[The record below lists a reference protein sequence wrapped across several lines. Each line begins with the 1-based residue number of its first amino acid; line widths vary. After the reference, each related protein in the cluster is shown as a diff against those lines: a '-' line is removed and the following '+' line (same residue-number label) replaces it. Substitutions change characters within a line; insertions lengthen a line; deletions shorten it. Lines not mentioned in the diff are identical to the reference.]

1 LKSITPTN
9 LIDKE
14 VRVPGSKSYTHRALI
29 AAALSDGDC
38 TITNAL
44 RSEDTTLTM
53 QALEQLG
60 VPMQREEDCLLVTGI
75 QGRFRPCDRPI
86 NVGNSGTTMRLM
98 TAVVT
103 LGRGSYTLT
112 GSQRMQQRPIG
123 HLIDGLTQMGIR
135 ARSAGANGCP
145 PVEVQGGRV
154 RGGHVRLDCSVS
166 SQFLSALLLIA
177 PFTREGV
184 SIEIVQGPVSRPY
197 IDITL
202 DVMQAF
208 AIDVSR
214 NGYEAFDV
222 FGDQSYHRPAFAVE
236 PDCSQAG
243 YFWAA
248 AALTGGRVK
257 VLDIAGSSRQGD
269 VRFVQVLKEMG
280 CRVLLEDDGI
290 AVCGGLL
297 SAVDVD
303 MGDMP
308 DLVPTLAVVAAFARG
323 TTTIRNVAHLK
334 EKESD
339 RLAAVQTELLRLGI
353 QTSCTGDKLSVQG
366 GRPHGAVVHT
376 YGDHRMAMSFAVA
389 GLAVPGI
396 VIEDEHC
403 VEKSFPN
410 FWEVFDSLRN

>member
-1 LKSITPTN
+1 VKKITPAN
-9 LIDKE
+9 LIYKE

-29 AAALSDGDC
+29 AAALADGDC
-38 TITNAL
+38 IISNAL
-44 RSEDTTLTM
+44 HSEDTALTM

-60 VPMQREEDCLLVTGI
+60 VPLQRKADCLLVTGI
-75 QGRFRPCDRPI
+75 QGRFRPCQRPI
-86 NVGNSGTTMRLM
+86 DVGNSGTTMRLM
-98 TAVVT
+98 AAVVA
-103 LGRGSYTLT
+103 LGQGSYTLT
-112 GSQRMQQRPIG
+112 GSQRMQHRPIE

-135 ARSAGANGCP
+135 ARSVHANGCP
-145 PVEVQGGRV
+145 PVEVQGGFV

-177 PFTREGV
+177 PLTRAGLN
-184 SIEIVQGPVSRPY
+184 IEVVQGPVSRPY

-208 AIDVSR
+208 GIDVSR
-214 NGYEAFDV
+214 KGYEAFAV
-222 FGDQSYHRPAFAVE
+222 RGAQSYHCPAFAVE

-257 VLDIAGSSRQGD
+257 VLDIADSSRQGD
-269 VRFVQVLKEMG
+269 VRFVQVLEEMG
-280 CRVLLEDDGI
+280 CRVLREDDGI
-290 AVCGGLL
+290 AVCGGRL
-297 SAVDVD
+297 SAVEVD

-339 RLAAVQTELLRLGI
+339 RLAAVQTELQRLGI
-353 QTSCTGDKLSVQG
+353 QTLCSGDKLVIQG
-366 GRPHGAVVHT
+366 GQPHGATIHT
-376 YGDHRMAMSFAVA
+376 YGDHRMAMSLAVA

-410 FWEVFDSLRN
+410 FWEVFDSLAD